1 MGRLCTLSEPVSIAE
16 AVERVKRHVGV
27 QHLRL
32 ALGRGKT
39 MESSVGV
46 MAVCAGSG
54 SSVLSGAPADLYLTG
69 EMSHHEVLDATAEGR
84 SVILCEHSNSERGYL
99 QELGVQITHCL
110 DGKVEVLHA
119 KTDRDPLLVV

>member
-39 MESSVGV
+39 M
-46 MAVCAGSG
+46 
-54 SSVLSGAPADLYLTG
+54 G